1 MSEYIVATTADLLAA
16 AKIAVA
22 GDVIKLSAGTYS
34 GVNLKSINPAGNV
47 TITSADASKPAVFTD
62 MSVTSS
68 SNLSIS
74 NVVMQVQTTS
84 TAFYDFQISSSSNVT
99 VSNSVFNGTG
109 MDPAVDTTGLIVRNS
124 TGVSVTNSEFKNLVY
139 GVSFLNNT
147 KISVTN
153 SSFHDL
159 RVDGIRGGGNSDVY
173 YGYNYFTNFHPRAA
187 EHADAIQFWT
197 TGTTASASN
206 LTVEGNV
213 YVRGETGAANV
224 HGIFFRD
231 DQSLPFKNVTV
242 KDNLVV
248 GAEYNGLSLEG
259 VTNGIVTGN
268 SVIAQSD
275 ADSWL
280 RTLNNTADLQVF
292 GNIASK
298 FVTQYNELADNT
310 LTGTVT
316 DGGLAALKSWSLDHK
331 LAGSFAGWADLAT
344 VSGLTWSTT
353 AALAPAVVTDLFGTT
368 GVDTLYAT
376 DAILSVYGLDGNDTL
391 QGNGKAA
398 LHGGAGNDRYDLKLV
413 GDTVVEDAGN
423 GIDWVYSWYNHTLAV
438 NVENLTLMG
447 TATSATGNALDNRIY
462 GSASSGTLHG
472 LAGNDQ
478 IWGNDGNDALFGGL
492 GSDMLNGG
500 NGADRL
506 NGGAGK
512 DSLTGGAGNDVFV
525 YGADSMG
532 PDMDTIT
539 DFKRGYDKI
548 DLSAIDAISRT
559 TANDAFRFIGTK
571 AFTGKGGE
579 VKAVAYMNGTM
590 VVGDTNGDG
599 IADFS
604 IMVQNV
610 SKLAAT
616 DFIL

>member
-34 GVNLKSINPAGNV
+34 GVNLKSINPTGNV

-62 MSVTSS
+62 MSVSSS

-147 KISVTN
+147 KVSVTN
-153 SSFHDL
+153 SSFHDI

-173 YGYNYFTNFHPRAA
+173 YGYNYFTNFHPGAT
-187 EHADAIQFWT
+187 EHSDAIQFWT
-197 TGTTASASN
+197 TNTTASASN

-231 DQSLPFKNVTV
+231 DQNLPFKNVTV
-242 KDNLVV
+242 KDNLIV
-248 GAEYNGLSLEG
+248 GAEYNGLTLSG

-268 SVIAQSD
+268 SIIAQSD

-280 RTLNNTADLQVF
+280 RTVNNTPDLQIF
-292 GNIASK
+292 GNTASK
-298 FVTQYNELADNT
+298 FVTQYDELVDNT
-310 LTGTVT
+310 ATGTVS
-316 DGGLAALKSWSLDHK
+316 DGGLATLKSWSLEHK
-331 LAGSFAGWADLAT
+331 LAGNLASWADVADI
-344 VSGLTWSTT
+344 SGLGWSTT
-353 AALAPAVVTDLFGTT
+353 TTLAPAIVTELFGTT
-368 GVDTLYAT
+368 AADTLYAT
-376 DAILSVYGLDGNDTL
+376 DAIVSVYGLDGNDTL

-398 LHGGAGNDRYDLKLV
+398 LYGGAGDDRYDLKIA
-413 GDTVVEDAGN
+413 GDTVVEGAG
-423 GIDWVYSWYNHTLAV
+423 GGTDWVYSWYNHTLAD

-447 TATSATGNALDNRIY
+447 TATNATGNALDNRIY
-462 GSASSGTLHG
+462 GSSASGTLHG

-492 GSDMLNGG
+492 GSDTLNGG
-500 NGADRL
+500 NGVDRL

-512 DSLTGGAGNDVFV
+512 DYLTGGAGNDVFV
-525 YGADSMG
+525 YGADSLG
-532 PDMDTIT
+532 SDMDEVM
-539 DFKRGYDKI
+539 DFQRGYDKI

-571 AFTGKGGE
+571 GFSGKGGE
-579 VKAVAYMNGTM
+579 LKAVSYMKGMM

-604 IMVQNV
+604 ILVHNV
-610 SKLAAT
+610 TKLAAS